1 MKSRPRKRAAPRRG
15 AAPGEKAPGEK
26 LWGGRFTQ
34 GADPAAERF
43 TGSLAFDRRL
53 WPHDVAGSI
62 AWARA
67 LARAALLT
75 PAERD
80 AIVKG
85 LGAVRDEL
93 AAGTF
98 PFRPE
103 LEDIHTNVER
113 RLQELIGEVGG
124 KLHTGR
130 SRNDQIAVD
139 ERLYL
144 RDVIAGARAG
154 LRRVQDTLVA
164 RAAETVEA
172 PLPGYTHLQ
181 RAQPVVLAHHLL
193 AYVFM
198 LQRDRERFADCGA
211 RANTMPLGA
220 AALAGTA
227 FPIDLDALAKDLGF
241 AGVSPNS
248 LDSVSDRDALL
259 EFLSAAA
266 ITGMHL
272 SRLAADLTLWATA
285 EFGFVEFSDAFA
297 TGSSIMP
304 QKKNPD
310 VAELIRGKSGRLYG
324 NLVAVLTTMKGLPLA
339 YNSDMQEDKEPF
351 FDSVD
356 TLEAI
361 LSVMPPMLASL
372 AFRTDRMRRAAGEN
386 FATATDLAD
395 YLVRKGMP
403 FRQAHVVIGRIV
415 RFCETEGKS
424 LEGLGVVELRRFS
437 PMFDDDAKD
446 AVTVDASLR
455 ARAVTGGT
463 APDAVRRSLALAR
476 TLIARA

>member
-1 MKSRPRKRAAPRRG
+1 VKRRSRGRARARP
-15 AAPGEKAPGEK
+15 AAVEK
-26 LWGGRFTQ
+26 LWGGRFTG
-34 GADPAAERF
+34 GADPTAERF

-53 WPHDVAGSI
+53 WPHDVAGSV
-62 AWARA
+62 AWAKA
-67 LARAALLT
+67 LARAGLLS
-75 PAERD
+75 ASERD
-80 AIVKG
+80 AILRG
-85 LGAVRDEL
+85 LAAVRDEL
-93 AAGTF
+93 QAGTF

-113 RLQELIGEVGG
+113 RLQELVGDVGG

-130 SRNDQIAVD
+130 SRNDQIALD

-144 RDVIAGARAG
+144 REVIERVAAG
-154 LRRVQDTLVA
+154 LRRAQETLVA
-164 RAAETVEA
+164 RAAETMES

-181 RAQPVVLAHHLL
+181 RAQPIVLAHHLL

-198 LQRDRERFADCGA
+198 LQRDRERFRDCRA
-211 RANTMPLGA
+211 RADVLPLGA

-227 FPIDLDALAKDLGF
+227 FPIDLEALAKDLGF
-241 AGVSPNS
+241 AAVSPNS
-248 LDSVSDRDALL
+248 LDAVSDRDALL
-259 EFLSAAA
+259 EFLAAAA
-266 ITGMHL
+266 IAGMHL

-285 EFGFVEFSDAFA
+285 EFGFVEFADAFA

-324 NLVAVLTTMKGLPLA
+324 NLLAVLTAMKGLPLA

-356 TLEAI
+356 TLDAI
-361 LSVMPPMLASL
+361 LAVLPPMLASL
-372 AFRTDRMRRAAGEN
+372 TFRTDRMRRAAGEN

-395 YLVRKGMP
+395 YLVRKAVP
-403 FRQAHVVIGRIV
+403 FRQAHALIGKIV
-415 RFCETEGKS
+415 RFCETEGKALDGLS
-424 LEGLGVVELRRFS
+424 LVELRRFS
-437 PMFDDDAKD
+437 PLFDDDAKD
-446 AVTVDASLR
+446 ALTVEASLK
-455 ARAVTGGT
+455 ARAVIGGT

-476 TLIARA
+476 SLIARA

>member
-1 MKSRPRKRAAPRRG
+1 MKPRPGRKNVRKPWA
-15 AAPGEKAPGEK
+15 
-26 LWGGRFTQ
+26 GRFTEST
-34 GADPAAERF
+34 DPTAERF

-53 WPHDVAGSI
+53 WPWDITGSV
-62 AWARA
+62 AWAKALGRA
-67 LARAALLT
+67 GLLT
-75 PAERD
+75 ASERD
-80 AIVKG
+80 TIVRG
-85 LGAVRDEL
+85 LDAVREEL
-93 AAGTF
+93 ATGTF

-113 RLQELIGEVGG
+113 RLHDLVGDVAG

-130 SRNDQIAVD
+130 SRNDQIALD

-144 RDVIAGARAG
+144 KDVAARVAEG
-154 LRRVQDTLVA
+154 LRRVQEALVA

-198 LQRDRERFADCGA
+198 LQRDRERFRDA
-211 RANTMPLGA
+211 RARADVLPLGA

-227 FPIDLDALAKDLGF
+227 FPIDREALAQDLGF
-241 AGVSPNS
+241 AAVSPNS
-248 LDSVSDRDALL
+248 LDAVSDRDYVL
-259 EFLSAAA
+259 EFLAAGA
-266 ITGMHL
+266 LTGMHL

-361 LSVMPPMLASL
+361 VGVLPPLLAAL
-372 AFRTDRMRRAAGEN
+372 TFRTDRMRRAAGEH
-386 FATATDLAD
+386 FSTATDLAD
-395 YLVRKGMP
+395 YLVRKGLP
-403 FRQAHVVIGRIV
+403 FRQAHEVVGRLV
-415 RFCETEGKS
+415 RYALDEGKT
-424 LEGLGVVELRRFS
+424 LEDLTLPEFRRFS
-437 PMFDDDAKD
+437 PLIDGDVKD
-446 AVTVDASLR
+446 AITVEASLR

-463 APDAVRRSLALAR
+463 APAAVRRTLALAR
-476 TLIARA
+476 TLIAHG

>member
-1 MKSRPRKRAAPRRG
+1 VKSRPRKRQPTRE
-15 AAPGEKAPGEK
+15 PGRSEK
-26 LWGGRFTQ
+26 LWGGRFTR
-34 GADPAAERF
+34 GADPRAERF

-53 WPHDVAGSI
+53 WPHDITGSV
-62 AWARA
+62 AWAKA
-67 LARAALLT
+67 LAKAGLLSA
-75 PAERD
+75 AERD
-80 AIVKG
+80 AIVRG
-85 LGAVRDEL
+85 LQVVRAEL
-93 AAGTF
+93 EAGTF
-98 PFRPE
+98 PFRAE

-113 RLQELIGEVGG
+113 RLQELIGDVGG

-144 RDVIAGARAG
+144 REIIAEVRTG
-154 LRRVQDTLVA
+154 LRATQEALVT
-164 RAAETVEA
+164 RAAEALDT

-181 RAQPVVLAHHLL
+181 RAQPVVLGHHLL

-198 LQRDRERFADCGA
+198 LQRDRARFGDCAA
-211 RANTMPLGA
+211 RADTLPLGA

-227 FPIDLDALAKDLGF
+227 FPIDLEALAKDLGF
-241 AGVSPNS
+241 AAVSPNS
-248 LDSVSDRDALL
+248 LDAVSDRDTLL
-259 EFLSAAA
+259 EFLAGAA

-324 NLVAVLTTMKGLPLA
+324 NLVAVLVTMKGLPLA

-361 LSVMPPMLASL
+361 LAVVPPMIGSL
-372 AFRTDRMRRAAGEN
+372 TFRTDRMRRAAGEN

-395 YLVRKGMP
+395 YLVKKGLP
-403 FRQAHVVIGRIV
+403 FRQAHGVVGKIV
-415 RFCETEGKS
+415 RFCETEGKGLDGLS
-424 LEGLGVVELRRFS
+424 LVELRRFS
-437 PMFDDDAKD
+437 PLFQDDAKD
-446 AVTVDASLR
+446 ALTVEASLR
-455 ARAVTGGT
+455 ARAASGGT
-463 APDAVRRSLALAR
+463 APEAVRRALALAR

>member
-1 MKSRPRKRAAPRRG
+1 VKPRPRKRRPAREG
-15 AAPGEKAPGEK
+15 AQSEK
-26 LWGGRFTQ
+26 LWGGRFTR
-34 GADPAAERF
+34 GADPRAERF

-53 WPHDVAGSI
+53 WPHDVAGSV
-62 AWARA
+62 AWAKA
-67 LARAALLT
+67 LAKAGLLSA
-75 PAERD
+75 AERD
-80 AIVKG
+80 SIVRG
-85 LGAVRDEL
+85 LQVVRAEL
-93 AAGTF
+93 EAGTF

-113 RLQELIGEVGG
+113 RLQELIGDVGG

-144 RDVIAGARAG
+144 REVIAEVQAG
-154 LRRVQDTLVA
+154 LRATQEALVA
-164 RAAETVEA
+164 RAAEAVDT

-181 RAQPVVLAHHLL
+181 RAQPVVLGHHLL

-198 LQRDRERFADCGA
+198 LQRDRDRFGDCGA
-211 RANTMPLGA
+211 RADTLPLGA

-227 FPIDLDALAKDLGF
+227 FPIDLEALAKDLGF
-241 AGVSPNS
+241 AAVSPNS
-248 LDSVSDRDALL
+248 LDAVSDRDTLL
-259 EFLSAAA
+259 EFLAAAA

-310 VAELIRGKSGRLYG
+310 VAELVRGKSGRLYG
-324 NLVAVLTTMKGLPLA
+324 NLVAVLATMKGLPLA

-351 FDSVD
+351 FDSAD
-356 TLEAI
+356 TLQAI
-361 LSVMPPMLASL
+361 LAVVPPMIGSL
-372 AFRTDRMRRAAGEN
+372 TFRTDRMRQAAGEN

-395 YLVRKGMP
+395 YLVKRGLA
-403 FRQAHVVIGRIV
+403 FRQAHGVVGKIV
-415 RFCETEGKS
+415 RFCEVEGKA
-424 LEGLGVVELRRFS
+424 LDGLSIVELRRFS
-437 PMFDDDAKD
+437 PLFQDDAKD
-446 AVTVDASLR
+446 ALTVEASLR
-455 ARAVTGGT
+455 ARASTGGT
-463 APDAVRRSLALAR
+463 APEAVRRSLALAR

>member
-1 MKSRPRKRAAPRRG
+1 VKSRPRKRQPAREAARS
-15 AAPGEKAPGEK
+15 EK
-26 LWGGRFTQ
+26 LWGGRFTR
-34 GADPAAERF
+34 GADPRAERF

-53 WPHDVAGSI
+53 WPHDVTGSV
-62 AWARA
+62 AWAKA
-67 LARAALLT
+67 LAKAGLLSA
-75 PAERD
+75 AERD
-80 AIVKG
+80 AIVRG
-85 LGAVRDEL
+85 LQVVRAEL
-93 AAGTF
+93 EAGTF
-98 PFRPE
+98 PFRAE

-113 RLQELIGEVGG
+113 RLQELIGDVGG

-144 RDVIAGARAG
+144 RKVIAEVRAG
-154 LRRVQDTLVA
+154 LRATQEALVA
-164 RAAETVEA
+164 RAAEAVDV

-181 RAQPVVLAHHLL
+181 RAQPVVLGHHLL

-198 LQRDRERFADCGA
+198 LQRDRDRFSDCGA
-211 RANTMPLGA
+211 RADTLPLGA

-227 FPIDLDALAKDLGF
+227 FPIDLEALAKDLGF
-241 AGVSPNS
+241 AAVSPNS
-248 LDSVSDRDALL
+248 LDAVSDRDTLL
-259 EFLSAAA
+259 EFLAAAA

-310 VAELIRGKSGRLYG
+310 VAELVRGKSGRLYG
-324 NLVAVLTTMKGLPLA
+324 NLVAVLAMMKGLPLA

-356 TLEAI
+356 TVQAI
-361 LSVMPPMLASL
+361 LAVVPPMIGSL
-372 AFRTDRMRRAAGEN
+372 TFRTDRMRRAAGEN

-395 YLVRKGMP
+395 YLVKKGLA
-403 FRQAHVVIGRIV
+403 FRQAHGVVGKIV
-415 RFCETEGKS
+415 RFCEAEGKALDGLS
-424 LEGLGVVELRRFS
+424 LVELRRFS
-437 PMFDDDAKD
+437 PLFQDDAKD
-446 AVTVDASLR
+446 ALTVEASLR
-455 ARAVTGGT
+455 ARAATGGT
-463 APDAVRRSLALAR
+463 APEAVRRSLALAR
-476 TLIARA
+476 TLLARA

>member
-1 MKSRPRKRAAPRRG
+1 MKSRPRKRQPARKAARS
-15 AAPGEKAPGEK
+15 EK
-26 LWGGRFTQ
+26 LWGGRFTR
-34 GADPAAERF
+34 GADPRAERF

-53 WPHDVAGSI
+53 WPHDVTGSV
-62 AWARA
+62 AWAKA
-67 LARAALLT
+67 LAKAGLLSA
-75 PAERD
+75 AERD
-80 AIVKG
+80 AIVRG
-85 LGAVRDEL
+85 LQVVRAEL
-93 AAGTF
+93 EAGTF
-98 PFRPE
+98 PFRAE

-113 RLQELIGEVGG
+113 RLQELIGDVGG

-144 RDVIAGARAG
+144 REIIAEVRAG
-154 LRRVQDTLVA
+154 LRATQEALVA
-164 RAAETVEA
+164 RAAEAVDT

-181 RAQPVVLAHHLL
+181 RAQPVVLGHHLL

-198 LQRDRERFADCGA
+198 LQRDRDRFGDCSA
-211 RANTMPLGA
+211 RADTLPLGA

-227 FPIDLDALAKDLGF
+227 FPIDLEALAKDLGF
-241 AGVSPNS
+241 AAVSPNS
-248 LDSVSDRDALL
+248 LDAVSDRDTLL
-259 EFLSAAA
+259 EFLAAAA

-324 NLVAVLTTMKGLPLA
+324 NLVAVLATMKGLPLA

-356 TLEAI
+356 TVQAI
-361 LSVMPPMLASL
+361 LAVVPPMIGSL
-372 AFRTDRMRRAAGEN
+372 TFRTDRMRQAAGEN

-395 YLVRKGMP
+395 YLVKKGLA
-403 FRQAHVVIGRIV
+403 FRQAHGVVGKIV
-415 RFCETEGKS
+415 RFCEAEGKALDGLS
-424 LEGLGVVELRRFS
+424 LVELRRFS
-437 PMFDDDAKD
+437 PLFQDDAKD
-446 AVTVDASLR
+446 ALTVEASLR
-455 ARAVTGGT
+455 ARAATGGT

-476 TLIARA
+476 TLLARA

>member
-1 MKSRPRKRAAPRRG
+1 MKSRSRKRPTARPG
-15 AAPGEKAPGEK
+15 AARPEK
-26 LWGGRFTQ
+26 LWGGRFAG
-34 GADPAAERF
+34 GADPRAERF

-53 WPHDVAGSI
+53 WPHDVTGSV
-62 AWARA
+62 AWAKA
-67 LARAALLT
+67 LGKAGLLSGS
-75 PAERD
+75 ERD
-80 AIVKG
+80 TIVKG
-85 LGAVRDEL
+85 LEAVRAEL

-98 PFRPE
+98 PFRAE
-103 LEDIHTNVER
+103 LEDIHTNIER
-113 RLQELIGEVGG
+113 RLQEIVGDVGG

-130 SRNDQIAVD
+130 SRNDQIALD

-144 RDVIAGARAG
+144 RDVIGRVRAG
-154 LRRVQDTLVA
+154 LRGTQEALVA
-164 RAAETVEA
+164 RAAETVDA

-181 RAQPVVLAHHLL
+181 RAQPVVLGHHLL

-198 LQRDRERFADCGA
+198 LQRDCERFGACGA
-211 RANTMPLGA
+211 RADTLPLGA
-220 AALAGTA
+220 AALAGAA
-227 FPIDLDALAKDLGF
+227 FPIDLEALAKDLGF
-241 AGVSPNS
+241 GAVSPNS
-248 LDSVSDRDALL
+248 LDAVSDRDSLL
-259 EFLSAAA
+259 EFLAAAA

-310 VAELIRGKSGRLYG
+310 VAELVRGKSGRLYG

-361 LSVMPPMLASL
+361 LTVLPPMLGSL
-372 AFRTDRMRRAAGEN
+372 TFRTDRMRRAAGEN

-395 YLVRKGMP
+395 YLVRKGLA
-403 FRQAHVVIGRIV
+403 FRKAHALVGQIV
-415 RFCETEGKS
+415 RFCEAEGKP
-424 LEGLGVVELRRFS
+424 LDGLRVSDLRRFS
-437 PMFDDDAKD
+437 PLFGDDATD
-446 AVTVDASLR
+446 ALTVEASLR
-455 ARAVTGGT
+455 ARALTGGT

>member
-1 MKSRPRKRAAPRRG
+1 MKPRPGRKNVRKPWA
-15 AAPGEKAPGEK
+15 
-26 LWGGRFTQ
+26 GRFTQ
-34 GADPAAERF
+34 STDPTAERF

-53 WPHDVAGSI
+53 WPWDITGSV
-62 AWARA
+62 AWAKALGRA
-67 LARAALLT
+67 GLLT
-75 PAERD
+75 ASERD
-80 AIVKG
+80 TIVRG
-85 LGAVRDEL
+85 LDAVREEL
-93 AAGTF
+93 ATGTF

-113 RLQELIGEVGG
+113 RLHDLVGDVAG

-130 SRNDQIAVD
+130 SRNDQIALD

-144 RDVIAGARAG
+144 KDVAARVAEG
-154 LRRVQDTLVA
+154 LRRVQEALVA

-198 LQRDRERFADCGA
+198 LQRDRERFRDA
-211 RANTMPLGA
+211 RARADVLPLGA

-227 FPIDLDALAKDLGF
+227 FPIDREALAQDLGF
-241 AGVSPNS
+241 AAVSPNS
-248 LDSVSDRDALL
+248 LDAVSDRDYVL
-259 EFLSAAA
+259 EFLAAVA
-266 ITGMHL
+266 LAGMHF
-272 SRLAADLTLWATA
+272 SRLAGDLTLWATA
-285 EFGFVEFSDAFA
+285 EFGFVEFADAFA

-339 YNSDMQEDKEPF
+339 YNADMQEDKEPF

-361 LSVMPPMLASL
+361 VGVLPPLLAAL
-372 AFRTDRMRRAAGEN
+372 TFRTDRMRRAAGEH
-386 FATATDLAD
+386 FSTATDLAD
-395 YLVRKGMP
+395 YLVRKGLP
-403 FRQAHVVIGRIV
+403 FRQAHEVVGRLV
-415 RFCETEGKS
+415 RYALDEGKT
-424 LEGLGVVELRRFS
+424 LEDLTLPEFRRFS
-437 PMFDDDAKD
+437 PLIDGDVKD
-446 AVTVDASLR
+446 AITVEASLR

-463 APDAVRRSLALAR
+463 APAAVRRTLALAR
-476 TLIARA
+476 TLIAHG

>member
-1 MKSRPRKRAAPRRG
+1 MKSRSRKRQPT
-15 AAPGEKAPGEK
+15 GEAGQSEK
-26 LWGGRFTQ
+26 LWGGRFTR
-34 GADPAAERF
+34 GADPRAERF

-53 WPHDVAGSI
+53 WPHDITGSV
-62 AWARA
+62 AWAKA
-67 LARAALLT
+67 LAKAGLLSAT
-75 PAERD
+75 ERD
-80 AIVKG
+80 AIVRG
-85 LGAVRDEL
+85 LRVVRAEL
-93 AAGTF
+93 EAGTF
-98 PFRPE
+98 PFRAE

-113 RLQELIGEVGG
+113 RLQELIGDVGG

-144 RDVIAGARAG
+144 RETIATVRAG
-154 LRRVQDTLVA
+154 LRATQEVLAT
-164 RAAETVEA
+164 RAAEA
-172 PLPGYTHLQ
+172 LDSPLPGYTHLQ
-181 RAQPVVLAHHLL
+181 RAQPVVLGHHLL

-198 LQRDRERFADCGA
+198 LQRDRDRFGDCAA
-211 RANTMPLGA
+211 RADTLPLGA

-227 FPIDLDALAKDLGF
+227 FPIDLEALAKDLGF
-241 AGVSPNS
+241 AAVSPNS
-248 LDSVSDRDALL
+248 LDAVSDRDTLL
-259 EFLSAAA
+259 EFLAAAA

-324 NLVAVLTTMKGLPLA
+324 NLVAVLATMKGLPLA

-356 TLEAI
+356 TLVAI
-361 LSVMPPMLASL
+361 LAVVPPMIGSL
-372 AFRTDRMRRAAGEN
+372 TFRTDRMRRAAGEN

-395 YLVRKGMP
+395 YLVKKGLP
-403 FRQAHVVIGRIV
+403 FRQAHGVVGKIV
-415 RFCETEGKS
+415 RFCETEGKGLDGLS
-424 LEGLGVVELRRFS
+424 LVELRRFS
-437 PMFDDDAKD
+437 PLFQDDAKD
-446 AVTVDASLR
+446 ALTVEASLR
-455 ARAVTGGT
+455 ARAATGGT
-463 APDAVRRSLALAR
+463 APEAVRRSLALAR